1 MPSPESDVEE
11 GAALEDVVVALELG
25 PEPDVE
31 AASWA
36 TGGPGKTY
44 GADVS

>member
-1 MPSPESDVEE
+1 MPSPEADDEV
-11 GAALEDVVVALELG
+11 GAAPEDVVVALELG

-31 AASWA
+31 VASLA

-44 GADVS
+44 GAEVS